1 MVEGVM
7 TKRKLRG
14 GRYSARAILCAVFV
28 FVGGGGGG
36 GCRRPKSVFHEP
48 TTTTIN

>member
-7 TKRKLRG
+7 NNCQTETPRG
-14 GRYSARAILCAVFV
+14 GRHSASAVFV
-28 FVGGGGGG
+28 FVGGGGG